1 MADRR
6 CGTGDQCR
14 ARAAGSLADV
24 RRRPTARSAV
34 LALALAVFGGA
45 CGSSDDSGPLPHVDG
60 VLVAAGEAMSAVSS
74 ASFIIERTGARI
86 DIAGAT
92 FNAAEGKYL
101 APDSAQ
107 ALLDAAVGEVSIQM
121 ATVAIGDQV
130 WLTNPLTGAWEL
142 LPTAT
147 GFNPAILFDR
157 DEGWAVIL
165 PALQDARVVERR
177 GGSLVVMGAIDA
189 FRTEVLTAGIVT
201 GQAVILTIV
210 LEESSS
216 LLETIDFVTTGPGS
230 TSDWSIELSG
240 YGDTVI
246 VNAPDV

>member
-1 MADRR
+1 
-6 CGTGDQCR
+6 
-14 ARAAGSLADV
+14 
-24 RRRPTARSAV
+24 
-34 LALALAVFGGA
+34 
-45 CGSSDDSGPLPHVDG
+45 
-60 VLVAAGEAMSAVSS
+60 MSAVSS

-142 LPTAT
+142 LPAAT

-216 LLETIDFVTTGPGS
+216 LLETIDFVTTDPGG